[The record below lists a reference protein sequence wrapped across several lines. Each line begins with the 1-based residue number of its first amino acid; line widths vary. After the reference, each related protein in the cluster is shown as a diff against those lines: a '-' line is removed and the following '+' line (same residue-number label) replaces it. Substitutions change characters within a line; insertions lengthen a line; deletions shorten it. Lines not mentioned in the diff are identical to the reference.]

1 LEQERWND
9 PIRVGAVFYGGNI
22 RPGWVEWRSIRYN
35 MVRVNY
41 SWEDGQGMRHLR
53 WFAVSDGVNIFEICF
68 DAQFS
73 EWRIKGSYSSG

>member
-22 RPGWVEWRSIRYN
+22 RPVRFEWRGIRYN
-35 MVRVNY
+35 IVRVTY
-41 SWEDGQGMRHLR
+41 SWEDRQGMRPLR
-53 WFAVSDGVNIFEICF
+53 CFVVSDGVNIFEICF

-73 EWRIKGSYSSG
+73 EWRIKGSYSLG